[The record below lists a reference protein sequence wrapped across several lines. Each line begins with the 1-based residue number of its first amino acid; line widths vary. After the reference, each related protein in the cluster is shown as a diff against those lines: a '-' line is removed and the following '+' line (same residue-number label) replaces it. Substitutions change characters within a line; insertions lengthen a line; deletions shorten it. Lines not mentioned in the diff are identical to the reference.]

1 MKKTFIYLAMA
12 ACIAVCNI
20 SCGSDDDGAVGGSAK
35 TLPTPTYADKAAAF
49 KISKDVVKNNA
60 GASLTAMNFTESGK
74 AFLEVTENDGSKR
87 YAAYNVTISG
97 DTYTIMKDNGTKIGT
112 VKSSVTRGSQSATIN
127 VDITITIGNEIY
139 VFQTNSAAA
148 DMQYESMVG
157 GDALDNIA
165 RTWTVKNM
173 KLTLESADPNF
184 KSLSMTEQSGKLS
197 AFVSEVEKRDTGFDS
212 EDLDKL
218 KKEIK
223 SFTLDKTGLFTIEY
237 VDGEVDAATW
247 RWNGGNYSNIALEL
261 KDSEMGNKF
270 IQNNSSV
277 NIEFSDNLCKFTLT
291 TTLER
296 EGKQPFVATLNIVLQ
311 PK

>member
-1 MKKTFIYLAMA
+1 
-12 ACIAVCNI
+12 
-20 SCGSDDDGAVGGSAK
+20 
-35 TLPTPTYADKAAAF
+35 
-49 KISKDVVKNNA
+49 
-60 GASLTAMNFTESGK
+60 
-74 AFLEVTENDGSKR
+74 
-87 YAAYNVTISG
+87 
-97 DTYTIMKDNGTKIGT
+97 MKDNGTKIGT

-127 VDITITIGNEIY
+127 VDITITIGNDTY

-173 KLTLESADPNF
+173 KLTLESADPSF

-237 VDGEVDAATW
+237 SDGDVDAATW
-247 RWNGGNYSNIALEL
+247 KWNGGNYSNIALEL

-277 NIEFSDNLCKFTLT
+277 NIEFNDNLCKFTLT
-291 TTLER
+291 TTLDR